1 LTVLAAALGAMV
13 LVATA
18 GGDEDAGGPAVSRAG
33 AAPRVLSIEVG
44 GSSRRTTLTAPV
56 SVPKGLTRIR
66 VRTTAKRTIAGVQL
80 VRFGAGHTADEALAG
95 VEAWS
100 SEAKPLPAG
109 IHLAGGVTGL
119 ETRSS
124 GVSTQ
129 VLAAGRY
136 VAFAVDT
143 DAETKAGSAG
153 EPAAAFTVT
162 AGRGGGE
169 LPAPAARITMT
180 EYAFATS
187 GLAAGRQRVRVANLG
202 TEPHFV
208 VGLPLKPGKT
218 KADARRYFAPRAGEP
233 PAPPPVDFKRQLN
246 TAILDGGSRQVVDLK
261 LTRGSYVLLCFVP
274 DRTGGAVHASKGMI
288 SAVKVR

>member
-1 LTVLAAALGAMV
+1 MNPGTHRGKL
-13 LVATA
+13 
-18 GGDEDAGGPAVSRAG
+18 
-33 AAPRVLSIEVG
+33 
-44 GSSRRTTLTAPV
+44 
-56 SVPKGLTRIR
+56 
-66 VRTTAKRTIAGVQL
+66 RTTAKRTIAGVQL

-100 SEAKPLPAG
+100 SEAKSLPAG

-136 VAFAVDT
+136 VASAVDT
-143 DAETKAGSAG
+143 DAETKAGSTG
-153 EPAAAFTVT
+153 EPAASGCASPTS
-162 AGRGGGE
+162 
-169 LPAPAARITMT
+169 APNR
-180 EYAFATS
+180 TS
-187 GLAAGRQRVRVANLG
+187 SSASPSSRAKR
-202 TEPHFV
+202 
-208 VGLPLKPGKT
+208 

-233 PAPPPVDFKRQLN
+233 PAPPPVDFKRQFN

-274 DRTGGAVHASKGMI
+274 DRAGGAVHASKGMI
-288 SAVKVR
+288 SAVKIR